1 MNSPEIYGTV
11 FSLAPGKKTVDLIW
25 AGTDDG
31 LIHVTR
37 DHGKSWTNVTPREM
51 PDFGRVSQIDGSSF
65 DDAVA
70 YVAVKKML
78 LGDRSPYIFR
88 TRDFGKSWTRIVN
101 GIAANDYVHVVREDP
116 ARRGLLYAGTQH
128 GVYVSFDDGQQ
139 WLPFAEGLP
148 KSVPVTDLVVE
159 RNSIAIGTHGRSFYV
174 MDDIAALRQFGVT
187 SADVQLFKPADV
199 IRGLERA
206 GITYHLKAQPKA
218 LTLEF
223 LNAKGDVM
231 RRIEGRP
238 PQPANQSPAGP
249 QGGGGFG
256 GPPAA
261 PMAVGLNRFSWDLNS
276 TPVVSFPG
284 MILWGATQNGPMV
297 LPGSYSVRLTAD
309 GVTQTQNLSVTKH
322 PLRPVS
328 DADLQ
333 YQWDLASRIRDKVNE
348 ANLSVV
354 RIRRIKNDIT
364 ARTKDAPKEVQ
375 DAGAKLSQ
383 ALAAVEEEIYQ
394 VRNQSGQDP
403 LNFPIKTNNRLASL
417 LRVAVSGEGRP
428 TSNVEPIF
436 NELVQELRGHTDRL
450 DKTLASELAS
460 FNRMLTRIKREAIS
474 DK

>member
-1 MNSPEIYGTV
+1 
-11 FSLAPGKKTVDLIW
+11 
-25 AGTDDG
+25 
-31 LIHVTR
+31 
-37 DHGKSWTNVTPREM
+37 
-51 PDFGRVSQIDGSSF
+51 
-65 DDAVA
+65 
-70 YVAVKKML
+70 
-78 LGDRSPYIFR
+78 
-88 TRDFGKSWTRIVN
+88 
-101 GIAANDYVHVVREDP
+101 
-116 ARRGLLYAGTQH
+116 
-128 GVYVSFDDGQQ
+128 
-139 WLPFAEGLP
+139 
-148 KSVPVTDLVVE
+148 
-159 RNSIAIGTHGRSFYV
+159 
-174 MDDIAALRQFGVT
+174 
-187 SADVQLFKPADV
+187 
-199 IRGLERA
+199 
-206 GITYHLKAQPKA
+206 
-218 LTLEF
+218 
-223 LNAKGDVM
+223 
-231 RRIEGRP
+231 
-238 PQPANQSPAGP
+238 
-249 QGGGGFG
+249 
-256 GPPAA
+256 
-261 PMAVGLNRFSWDLNS
+261 
-276 TPVVSFPG
+276 